1 MGGSPSPKATV
12 IGPFGHNR
20 CTRAS
25 GPGFVGGRARSGA
38 RSTASVSCA
47 GVLCG
52 SCVAPLSPGGPAF
65 RRRELDPRGAQRLA
79 TDAGPMAGLI
89 ECAFNPLCVCGCGS
103 SAPTRVCLD
112 AQVCPPSWVSF
123 GLEPASDGSRR
134 SHLSSAATLSRLGSG
149 STTTPSTSTVTSGTV
164 GRPHQRPA
172 RCHLPRAGPE
182 GACVPARAGGYSPA
196 WGARSPASG
205 GSRLFTGTWPG
216 GSAEASLGGRA
227 AWAAASA
234 VRAGARCALLAGG
247 VFCA

>member
-1 MGGSPSPKATV
+1 MFGCYAFVTLVFIIYSTFITNGINILKKALS
-12 IGPFGHNR
+12 HNNI
-20 CTRAS
+20 TYS
-25 GPGFVGGRARSGA
+25 TISGA
-38 RSTASVSCA
+38 ESNDQKENAKNKYNEGNVQVLLISKA
-47 GVLCG
+47 GTNGVDTVATESIFIFEG
-52 SCVAPLSPGGPAF
+52 SQWN
-65 RRRELDPRGAQRLA
+65 E
-79 TDAGPMAGLI
+79 
-89 ECAFNPLCVCGCGS
+89 
-103 SAPTRVCLD
+103 CLD

-172 RCHLPRAGPE
+172 RCHPPRAGPE
-182 GACVPARAGGYSPA
+182 GACVPARAGGYPPA